1 MNYNIIYG
9 MGVAVMGVSHLL
21 HGIAKGNHVKK
32 NTYYTRKPFFQKKK
46 KLQLMSLRLLRK
58 LCTTSSFILLIL
70 LYNMCLEVIFSL
82 FKSTDY

>member
-1 MNYNIIYG
+1 
-9 MGVAVMGVSHLL
+9 MGVSHLL
-21 HGIAKGNHVKK
+21 HGITKGNHFK

-46 KLQLMSLRLLRK
+46 KLSLMSLRLLRK